1 MKNKTDFPPNFF
13 LLSPTAK
20 VRTEAENKWH
30 LAFIDYSH
38 PQRLGFILYNISFFF
53 MEWLTSFKLSDH
65 MNTGTKVLIYFPHVL
80 TGSFKIKQILMLRLK
95 IPGYNAQRRY

>member
-1 MKNKTDFPPNFF
+1 
-13 LLSPTAK
+13 
-20 VRTEAENKWH
+20 
-30 LAFIDYSH
+30 
-38 PQRLGFILYNISFFF
+38 

-80 TGSFKIKQILMLRLK
+80 TGSCKIKQILMLRLK